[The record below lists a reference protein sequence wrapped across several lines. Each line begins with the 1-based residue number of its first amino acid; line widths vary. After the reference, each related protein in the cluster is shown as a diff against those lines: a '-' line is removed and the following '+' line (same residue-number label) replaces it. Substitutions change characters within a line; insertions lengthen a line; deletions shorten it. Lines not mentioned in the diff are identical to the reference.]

1 MRARRATPA
10 RLTAAGAW
18 CCEWLKQL
26 VAFDPAHLDSYP
38 LAWWIVLPATLLF
51 ARLVIALAQALL
63 GSSALLA
70 LPVIWVLMIRQFY
83 HWCEQRRLRTLF
95 EQFPDALSM
104 LVRAVRVGIPITGGM
119 RSVATDSPDPTGR
132 EFRQVADQLTLGV
145 TLEQALH
152 ALAARNQL
160 PEYGFFAT
168 ALALQAETG
177 GTISDTLERLADVI
191 RKRVALREHARALA
205 SEARTSIYIL
215 AALPVFAGG
224 ALAVI
229 NPDYLYTLFVEPQG
243 RTVFAISGRD
253 AHHRDRHDADHR
265 VAEPVMTRQ
274 VLFLMAL
281 MFAIFV
287 IAGIA
292 LNRQLRRDAV
302 LAARVRGVQRSVGIE
317 AVIAPTDPAQSR
329 LLSLVAGVG
338 EAITR
343 AGLLSASTLEEL
355 QTASQHGWIPGPE
368 RAGRVHRC
376 QVAGPRRT
384 AAAVLDRGLTNRW
397 SPTIRFAAI
406 AGAGVVGLLLPD
418 YVVRT
423 LHKRHLKAV
432 ERGLPD
438 ALDMLVICSEAGLG
452 LEPAIDRVGREIG
465 HAHQDVAEELLNVA
479 REMRVNADRRAALI
493 NMGKRTGLASL
504 QRLGVTLMQTLQY
517 GTPLSQA
524 LRTLSA
530 EMRQEALTQFEARAG
545 RLPSLL
551 TVPMIVFILPCV
563 FLIVGGPAIVH
574 VIQLMRQ

>member
-1 MRARRATPA
+1 M
-10 RLTAAGAW
+10 
-18 CCEWLKQL
+18 
-26 VAFDPAHLDSYP
+26 
-38 LAWWIVLPATLLF
+38 
-51 ARLVIALAQALL
+51 
-63 GSSALLA
+63 
-70 LPVIWVLMIRQFY
+70 
-83 HWCEQRRLRTLF
+83 
-95 EQFPDALSM
+95 
-104 LVRAVRVGIPITGGM
+104 TG
-119 RSVATDSPDPTGR
+119 
-132 EFRQVADQLTLGV
+132 
-145 TLEQALH
+145 
-152 ALAARNQL
+152 
-160 PEYGFFAT
+160 
-168 ALALQAETG
+168 
-177 GTISDTLERLADVI
+177 
-191 RKRVALREHARALA
+191 
-205 SEARTSIYIL
+205 
-215 AALPVFAGG
+215 
-224 ALAVI
+224 
-229 NPDYLYTLFVEPQG
+229 
-243 RTVFAISGRD
+243 
-253 AHHRDRHDADHR
+253 
-265 VAEPVMTRQ
+265 Q
-274 VLFLMAL
+274 VLFLMAT

-287 IAGIA
+287 IAGVA
-292 LNRQLRRDAV
+292 LNRKLGRDTV

-317 AVIAPTDPAQSR
+317 AVIAPTDASQSG
-329 LLSLVAGVG
+329 LLSLVVGVG

-355 QTASQHGWIPGPE
+355 QLRLITAGFRGRNALTAFIGAKLLALGGLPPLCWI
-368 RAGRVHRC
+368 AVS
-376 QVAGPRRT
+376 RT
-384 AAAVLDRGLTNRW
+384 AW
-397 SPTIRFAAI
+397 SPTFRFAAI

-530 EMRQEALTQFEARAG
+530 EMRQEALTRFEARAG

-563 FLIVGGPAIVH
+563 FLIVGGPAVVH
-574 VIQLMRQ
+574 VIQLMYR